1 MSAEV
6 LLGKPVD
13 GMVLTYCTRWV
24 RACAA
29 KPIAG
34 ARWDCGHPRTAVEA
48 RARRP
53 HGRRA

>member
-13 GMVLTYCTRWV
+13 GMVLTDCTRWV

-34 ARWDCGHPRTAVEA
+34 ARWGCGHPRTAVEA
-48 RARRP
+48 
-53 HGRRA
+53 